1 MEVEALTDEAL
12 CERARGGDVAATEQ
26 LIHRCRGLIL
36 RACRP
41 YFLTGGDYED
51 LMQEG
56 MIGLFKEHPVLQRQ
70 KPLSRALPISVSARQ
85 YLLRDPLCDAG
96 QEQAPQQQ
104 QVLSWAGAVRGS

>member
-41 YFLTGGDYED
+41 YFLTAATTK
-51 LMQEG
+51 
-56 MIGLFKEHPVLQRQ
+56 I
-70 KPLSRALPISVSARQ
+70 
-85 YLLRDPLCDAG
+85 
-96 QEQAPQQQ
+96 
-104 QVLSWAGAVRGS
+104 